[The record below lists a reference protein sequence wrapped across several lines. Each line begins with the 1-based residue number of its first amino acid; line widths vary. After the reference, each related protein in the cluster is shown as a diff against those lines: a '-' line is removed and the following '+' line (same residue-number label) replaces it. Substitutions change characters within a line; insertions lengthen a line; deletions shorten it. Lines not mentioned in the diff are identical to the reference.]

1 MAIFHPDAHEIKEN
15 RGDIRDERDVA
26 RSGKKKRE
34 RVKMHKLPC
43 YLRYSALVAI
53 GEYVSSGFTLCSS
66 YFMRSDATQKGCAKM
81 NFDTAP
87 KEYFLKRK

>member
-43 YLRYSALVAI
+43 YLRYSASVAI
-53 GEYVSSGFTLCSS
+53 GEYVSSGFTLCT
-66 YFMRSDATQKGCAKM
+66 FCFICPDGTKKGCAKM
-81 NFDTAP
+81 SFDTAP
-87 KEYFLKRK
+87 KRYFLKQR